1 LLESGELAFTW
12 GNGTAAPSQGGEE
25 GPYECPQRARL
36 DHFLS
41 SPLIDAMASAN
52 TGSTALPSRFSWSIT
67 NIIALRSLCA
77 HVIEIWLFAFGY
89 YFMISS
95 GAFGT
100 LQGNFT
106 NTLRDC
112 SYFSFT
118 TYSTLGVGDI
128 EPVGHI
134 RFLMGL
140 ESLTGLVLIT
150 WTASFMFVEM
160 QKFWEH
166 K

>member
-1 LLESGELAFTW
+1 MILTVVLVGSLV
-12 GNGTAAPSQGGEE
+12 TAAVLIH
-25 GPYECPQRARL
+25 YEMLYRL
-36 DHFLS
+36 
-41 SPLIDAMASAN
+41 ASLVPKKAVRHRYHVLVGVL
-52 TGSTALPSRFSWSIT
+52 GSF
-67 NIIALRSLCA
+67 CA
-77 HVIEIWLFAFGY
+77 HVIEVWVFAFGY
-89 YFMISS
+89 YFMVNS
-95 GAFGT
+95 GVFGF
-100 LQGNFT
+100 LQGNFN

-134 RFLMGL
+134 RFLVGL

-150 WTASFMFVEM
+150 WTASFVFVEM
-160 QKFWEH
+160 QKFWLN

>member
-1 LLESGELAFTW
+1 MILTVMLVGLLVAAAVLIHYEMLYRLATLMPTKA
-12 GNGTAAPSQGGEE
+12 GRHRSHVLVGVLG
-25 GPYECPQRARL
+25 
-36 DHFLS
+36 
-41 SPLIDAMASAN
+41 
-52 TGSTALPSRFSWSIT
+52 
-67 NIIALRSLCA
+67 SLCA

-89 YFMISS
+89 YFMIKS

-112 SYFSFT
+112 GYFSFT

-128 EPVGHI
+128 EPAGHI
-134 RFLMGL
+134 RLLVGL

-150 WTASFMFVEM
+150 WTASFVFVEM
-160 QKFWEH
+160 QKFWEN

>member
-1 LLESGELAFTW
+1 MITTVLLVGFLV
-12 GNGTAAPSQGGEE
+12 TAAVLIH
-25 GPYECPQRARL
+25 YEMLYRL
-36 DHFLS
+36 ATL
-41 SPLIDAMASAN
+41 
-52 TGSTALPSRFSWSIT
+52 LPRK
-67 NIIALRSLCA
+67 ADKHRYHVLVGVLGSLCA

-95 GAFGT
+95 GTFGA

-112 SYFSFT
+112 GYFSFT

-128 EPVGHI
+128 EPVGHV
-134 RFLMGL
+134 RFLVGL

-150 WTASFMFVEM
+150 WTASFVFVEM

>member
-1 LLESGELAFTW
+1 MILTVVLVGSLV
-12 GNGTAAPSQGGEE
+12 TAAVLIH
-25 GPYECPQRARL
+25 YEMLYRLASLVPKKAARHRYHVL
-36 DHFLS
+36 VGVL
-41 SPLIDAMASAN
+41 
-52 TGSTALPSRFSWSIT
+52 GSF
-67 NIIALRSLCA
+67 CA
-77 HVIEIWLFAFGY
+77 HVIEVWVFAFGY
-89 YFMISS
+89 YFMVNS
-95 GAFGT
+95 GVFGS
-100 LQGNFT
+100 LQGNFN

-134 RFLMGL
+134 RFLVGL

-150 WTASFMFVEM
+150 WTASFVFVEM
-160 QKFWEH
+160 QKFWEN

>member
-1 LLESGELAFTW
+1 MIWTVMLVSFLV
-12 GNGTAAPSQGGEE
+12 TAAVLIH
-25 GPYECPQRARL
+25 YEMLYRL
-36 DHFLS
+36 ATLMPGKATSHRYYVLVGV
-41 SPLIDAMASAN
+41 L
-52 TGSTALPSRFSWSIT
+52 G
-67 NIIALRSLCA
+67 SLCA
-77 HVIEIWLFAFGY
+77 HAIEVWLFAFGY
-89 YFMISS
+89 YFMVNSRVF
-95 GAFGT
+95 GA
-100 LQGNFT
+100 LQGNFN
-106 NTLRDC
+106 NTLLDC

>member
-1 LLESGELAFTW
+1 MILTVVLVGSLV
-12 GNGTAAPSQGGEE
+12 TAAVLIH
-25 GPYECPQRARL
+25 YEMLYRLASLVPEKAARHRYHVL
-36 DHFLS
+36 VGVF
-41 SPLIDAMASAN
+41 
-52 TGSTALPSRFSWSIT
+52 GSF
-67 NIIALRSLCA
+67 CA
-77 HVIEIWLFAFGY
+77 HVIEVWLFAFGY

-95 GAFGT
+95 GVFGT
-100 LQGNFT
+100 LQGNFN

-134 RFLMGL
+134 RFLVGL

-150 WTASFMFVEM
+150 WTASFVFVEM
-160 QKFWEH
+160 QKFWNG